1 MRERTE
7 AYEYR
12 KKFYPGAGP
21 TPSQAGLDDASLLS
35 KGGSYGGTQTG
46 YGN

>member
-1 MRERTE
+1 MRSKSDLIMSLIQDDQQLLRERKE

-21 TPSQAGLDDASLLS
+21 TP
-35 KGGSYGGTQTG
+35 
-46 YGN
+46 

>member
-1 MRERTE
+1 LQERSE

-21 TPSQAGLDDASLLS
+21 NAQQAGITDPAAAFQGMNFS
-35 KGGSYGGTQTG
+35 T
-46 YGN
+46 